1 MTWIAF
7 PVIIKTFAKFSFPSL
22 SMEDVHAQAN
32 AWNQHWGRGGYGSN
46 TCFHE
51 PTNGAKF
58 KLCFPETLINYDRDW
73 RCSGKRDIWISISP
87 PPLFSLVIMN
97 QVGLVTKLTVNNT
110 LMLNSQQRWN
120 SIVNHSGVR
129 PSGHGQGIVWS
140 ELLWYLRLIQA
151 VLPDMKERRSGC
163 IINNTSYAGIVGVPF
178 SEIYSSSKFAVEG
191 LTEAMAPTLLHFN
204 IR

>member
-1 MTWIAF
+1 MKRLCFNMLCFPEVFQQTMIWIAF

-22 SMEDVHAQAN
+22 SMEDVYAQAN

-73 RCSGKRDIWISISP
+73 RCSGKRDIWISINPS
-87 PPLFSLVIMN
+87 PLFSPVIMN
-97 QVGLVTKLTVNNT
+97 QVGLVTKLTINNT

-120 SIVNHSGVR
+120 SIVNHSRVR

-140 ELLWYLRLIQA
+140 ELLWYLATDPSCAARHERE
-151 VLPDMKERRSGC
+151 KERVY
-163 IINNTSYAGIVGVPF
+163 N
-178 SEIYSSSKFAVEG
+178 
-191 LTEAMAPTLLHFN
+191 
-204 IR
+204 

>member
-1 MTWIAF
+1 MSQSIWPRNCLRWT
-7 PVIIKTFAKFSFPSL
+7 SL
-22 SMEDVHAQAN
+22 EPCN
-32 AWNQHWGRGGYGSN
+32 IEGGRGGYGSN

-58 KLCFPETLINYDRDW
+58 KLCFPETSINYDRDW
-73 RCSGKRDIWISISP
+73 RCSGKRDIWISINP
-87 PPLFSLVIMN
+87 PPLFSPVIMN
-97 QVGLVTKLTVNNT
+97 QVGLVTKLTINNT

-120 SIVNHSGVR
+120 SIVNHSGVC

-140 ELLWYLRLIQA
+140 ERLWYLA
-151 VLPDMKERRSGC
+151 TDPSCAPGMKERRSGC
-163 IINNTSYAGIVGVPF
+163 IINNTSHAGIVGLPF
-178 SEIYSSSKFAVEG
+178 NELYASSKFAVEG